1 MGASCDGKELSQI
14 KGVDAGVSVPI
25 NTEAGIDELAQSA
38 IKVAKQLITESKP
51 NKKRYDKASRKRFSR
66 LFKDPKAISVTVS
79 LTDEVMRITSA
90 KDAARVLKKSAKS
103 ATLTGFG
110 LINALGLKLIAA
122 ISIVLPKPVLF
133 AVHTQVKRLSKG
145 IILPSE
151 SSKLAKQIKRRAKK
165 DIRLNINVLGE
176 AVLGERE
183 AAERFERVL
192 EMMNRPEV
200 DYVSVKLSSV
210 VSQIITLDQD
220 GTLKRVSEKLR
231 MIYKNSIQSHTFV
244 NLDMEEF
251 RDLRLTVDAFKLV
264 LSEAEFEKLYAGIV
278 LQAYLPESHEVFAEL
293 VEWSKRR
300 HKNTGGVIKIRL
312 VKGANLAMEKAEAS
326 LHGWVAAPY
335 QSKAAVDASYSRLLD
350 TALRAEHADAVRI
363 GVASHNLFHIAFALE
378 IAKKRQVID
387 QLDIEMLEGMA
398 NPEALA
404 IAKRNL
410 RILLYAPVTRGDDF
424 ASAVAYLVRRLD
436 ENTAPENYLRSSF
449 EIGESEEIFNA
460 QAERFLTSATGRH
473 DLSTKS
479 LRHRN
484 IKFEVGDIFE
494 NAPNADLTK
503 DSFVNKL
510 DKEIRS
516 VLMQSD
522 LQIPIV
528 IDGKQIFDRTLID
541 GYDPS
546 DNAKI
551 WYHYAVAKKSDVDSA
566 VKIAKKAVAD
576 WDGIGAAKR
585 AEILKNFAQIAHD
598 EQESSIAIMAR
609 DAGKS
614 VAEAD
619 PEVSEAI
626 DFANYYAL
634 SAISLDLEKQSNPVG
649 VVVVVPPWNFPYAI
663 PTGGIC
669 AALAAG
675 NTVIFKS
682 APETVATSWH
692 LVNQLWRSGVPK
704 DVLQFVSTED
714 NEIGQAL
721 ITHLDV
727 NVVILTG
734 GYNTALLFS
743 SWKNDLNLLAET
755 SGKNSMVL
763 TACCDIDLAV
773 KDLVQS
779 AFGHAG
785 QKCSAASVAIVDKNI
800 YENPIFKKQL
810 LDAVQSLQVGAGY
823 KYATSVGPVIKAA
836 EHSLHRALTSL
847 DAGEEWL
854 LEPKQL
860 DQAGLLWSPGIKTN
874 VKPGSWSHL
883 NEWFGP
889 VLAIMI
895 SPDLKTSI
903 KWQNATEFGLTAG
916 IQSLDQGECEYWIE
930 NVEAG
935 NLYVNRGV
943 TGAIVNRQPF
953 GGWKRSSVGA
963 TAKAGGANYV
973 ATLRNWNQMHHFL
986 PMKEA
991 ANKWLNTVGKLAI
1004 DKSGLEVESNLQRY
1018 RNYKKGFLIRLE
1030 SGTSKDEL
1038 DFLSWL
1044 KTELG
1049 IITSL
1054 SSDTLIPGLANLVV
1068 ESASEFAEHAKE
1080 FDRARWLS
1088 FEIAPIHQL
1097 MQNGVSCDMR
1107 PITSRGDI
1115 EMSRWF
1121 LEQSIS
1127 ITQHRYGNTNAGP
1140 KPICEGL
1147 NKINPRPL
1155 QARI

>member
-1 MGASCDGKELSQI
+1 M
-14 KGVDAGVSVPI
+14 SVPI
-25 NTEAGIDELAQSA
+25 DTETGIDELAQSA
-38 IKVAKQLITESKP
+38 VKVAKQLIAESEP

-110 LINALGLKLIAA
+110 LINAVGLKVIAA
-122 ISIVLPKPVLF
+122 ISMVLPKPVLF

-192 EMMNRPEV
+192 EMMKRPEV

-231 MIYKNSIQSHTFV
+231 IIYKNSIQSHTFI

-264 LSEAEFEKLYAGIV
+264 LSEEEFEKLYAGIV

-293 VEWSKRR
+293 VKWSKQR

-312 VKGANLAMEKAEAS
+312 VKGANLAMEKAEAT

-350 TALRAEHADAVRI
+350 TALRADHADAVRI

-378 IAKKRQVID
+378 IAKKRQVMD

-404 IAKRNL
+404 IANRKL

-449 EIGESEEIFNA
+449 EIGESKEIFNA
-460 QAERFLTSATGRH
+460 QAERFLKGATDRH

-479 LRHRN
+479 LRHRS
-484 IKFEVGDIFE
+484 IKFEVGDTFE

-546 DNAKI
+546 DNAKV
-551 WYHYAVAKKSDVDSA
+551 WYRYAVAKSSDVESA
-566 VKIAKKAVAD
+566 VKVAKKASPGWNELGAEARAD
-576 WDGIGAAKR
+576 MLKKFGA
-585 AEILKNFAQIAHD
+585 IAHE
-598 EQESSIAIMAR
+598 EQEETIAIMAR
-609 DAGKS
+609 DAGKT

-634 SAISLDLEKQSNPVG
+634 SAISLDLEKHSSPVG
-649 VVVVVPPWNFPYAI
+649 IVVVVPPWNFPYAI

-675 NTVIFKS
+675 NSVIFKS
-682 APETVATSWH
+682 APETVATSWQ
-692 LVNQLWRSGVPK
+692 LVNQLWRAGVPK
-704 DVLQFVSTED
+704 EVLQFVSTED
-714 NEIGQAL
+714 NEIGKSL
-721 ITHLDV
+721 ITHEDV
-727 NVVILTG
+727 NAVILTG
-734 GYNTALLFS
+734 AYSTAELFS
-743 SWKNDLNLLAET
+743 SWKNELNLLAET

-763 TACCDIDLAV
+763 TACCDIDVAV

-785 QKCSAASVAIVDKNI
+785 QKCSAASLAIVEKSI
-800 YENPIFKKQL
+800 YENPNFKKQL
-810 LDAVQSLQVGAGY
+810 IDAVQSLR
-823 KYATSVGPVIKAA
+823 VGPGYVFSTTVGPIIKKP
-836 EHSLHRALTSL
+836 EQQLERALTAL
-847 DAGEEWL
+847 DDGEEWL
-854 LEPKQL
+854 IKPNQIDE
-860 DQAGLLWSPGIKTN
+860 AGLMWSAGVKTG

-889 VLAIMI
+889 VLAIMVA
-895 SPDLKTSI
+895 PDLETAI
-903 KWQNATEFGLTAG
+903 EWQNATDFGLTAG
-916 IQSLDQGECEYWIE
+916 IQSLDPKECEYWIE

-953 GGWKRSSVGA
+953 GGWKKSSVGA
-963 TAKAGGANYV
+963 TAKAGGPNYV
-973 ATLRNWNQMHHFL
+973 ATLRNWNQMKHFL

-991 ANKWLNTVGKLAI
+991 ASKWLKSNIALAI
-1004 DKSGLEVESNLQRY
+1004 DRSGLEVEQNVQRY
-1018 RNYKKGFLIRLE
+1018 RRYKKGFLVRIE

-1038 DFLSWL
+1038 DFLNWI
-1044 KTELG
+1044 KKDLG
-1049 IITSL
+1049 VITRL

-1068 ESASEFAEHAKE
+1068 ESTVEFAEHAME
-1080 FDRARWLS
+1080 FDRVRWLS
-1088 FEIAPIHQL
+1088 AEVPPVSDL
-1097 MQNGVSCDMR
+1097 MINGVACDRR
-1107 PITSRGDI
+1107 PIATRGDVEI
-1115 EMSRWF
+1115 SRWF
-1121 LEQSIS
+1121 LEQSVS

-1140 KPICEGL
+1140 KPACVGL
-1147 NKINPRPL
+1147 VI
-1155 QARI
+1155 

>member
-1 MGASCDGKELSQI
+1 MSN
-14 KGVDAGVSVPI
+14 PI
-25 NTEAGIDELAQSA
+25 NTDSAIDDLAQSA
-38 IKVAKQLITESKP
+38 VKVAKQLIAESEP

-66 LFKDPKAISVTVS
+66 LFKDPKAIFVTVT

-90 KDAARVLKKSAKS
+90 KDAARILKVAAKS

-110 LINALGLKLIAA
+110 LINAVGLKVIAV
-122 ISIVLPKPVLF
+122 ISILLPKPILI
-133 AVHTQVKRLSKG
+133 AIHTQVKRLSKG
-145 IILPSE
+145 IILPFE
-151 SSKLAKQIKRRAKK
+151 SSKLARQIKRRGKK
-165 DIRLNINVLGE
+165 GIRLNINVLGE

-192 EMMNRPEV
+192 EMMHRPEV

-220 GTLKRVSEKLR
+220 GTLARVSEKLR
-231 MIYKNSIQSHTFV
+231 VIYKNSIETGTFV

-251 RDLRLTVDAFKLV
+251 RDLRLTVDAFNLV
-264 LSEAEFEKLYAGIV
+264 LSESEFEKLYAGIV

-293 VEWSKRR
+293 VEWSKERY
-300 HKNTGGVIKIRL
+300 KNTGGIIKIRL
-312 VKGANLAMEKAEAS
+312 VKGANLAMEKAEAT

-335 QSKAAVDASYSRLLD
+335 QSKADVDASYSRLLD
-350 TALRAEHADAVRI
+350 TALRIEHADAVRI

-378 IAKKRQVID
+378 IAKKRKVMD

-404 IAKRNL
+404 IANRKL
-410 RILLYAPVTRGDDF
+410 RILLYAPVTRADDF

-436 ENTAPENYLRSSF
+436 ENTAIENYLRSSF
-449 EIGESEEIFNA
+449 EIADSKEIFDA
-460 QAERFLTSATGRH
+460 QAERFLTSATSRH
-473 DLSTKS
+473 EISTKS
-479 LRHRN
+479 LRHKK
-484 IKFEVGDIFE
+484 IKFEVGDSFE

-503 DSFVNKL
+503 YSFVNKL

-516 VLMQSD
+516 VLAESD
-522 LQIPIV
+522 QQVPIV
-528 IDGKQIFDRTLID
+528 IDGNEIYDRTLID

-551 WYHYAVAKKSDVDSA
+551 WYQYAVARKSDVDSA
-566 VKIAKKAVAD
+566 VRIAKKAVAD
-576 WDGIGAAKR
+576 WDAKGAAMR
-585 AEILKNFAQIAHD
+585 GEILKSFALLAHE
-598 EQESSIAIMAR
+598 EQESTIAIMAK
-609 DAGKS
+609 DAGKT

-626 DFANYYAL
+626 DFANFYAL
-634 SAISLDLEKQSNPVG
+634 SALWLDLEKQSTPVG

-692 LVNQLWRSGVPK
+692 LVNQLWRAGVPK
-704 DVLQFVSTED
+704 DVLHFVSTED

-721 ITHLDV
+721 ITHEDV
-727 NVVILTG
+727 NAVILTG

-743 SWKNDLNLLAET
+743 SWKNELNLLAET

-763 TACCDIDLAV
+763 TACCDIDIAV

-785 QKCSAASVAIVDKNI
+785 QKCSAASLAIVDKNI
-800 YENPIFKKQL
+800 YENPNFKKQL
-810 LDAVQSLQVGAGY
+810 LDAVQSLVVGAGY
-823 KYATSVGPVIKAA
+823 KYSTSVGPIIKQA
-836 EHSLHRALTSL
+836 EHSLQRALTTL
-847 DAGEEWL
+847 DEGEEWL

-874 VKPGSWSHL
+874 VQPGSWSHL

-895 SPDLKTSI
+895 SPDLKTSVE
-903 KWQNATEFGLTAG
+903 WQNATEFGLTAG

-953 GGWKRSSVGA
+953 GGWKKSSVGA
-963 TAKAGGANYV
+963 TAKAGGSNYV
-973 ATLRNWNQMHHFL
+973 ATLRNWHQMKHFL

-991 ANKWLNTVGKLAI
+991 ANKWLNTVGKLAL
-1004 DKSGLEVESNLQRY
+1004 DKSGLEVEKNYQRY
-1018 RNYKKGFLIRLE
+1018 RSYKNGFLIRIE

-1044 KTELG
+1044 KNDLG
-1049 IITSL
+1049 IITRL
-1054 SSDTLIPGLANLVV
+1054 SSDTLIPRLPNLVV
-1068 ESASEFAEHAKE
+1068 ESATEFAEHAVE

-1088 FEIAPIHQL
+1088 SEIAPINLL

-1107 PITSRGDI
+1107 PITSRGDV

-1121 LEQSIS
+1121 LEQSVS
-1127 ITQHRYGNTNAGP
+1127 ITHHRYGNTNAGP
-1140 KPICEGL
+1140 KPVCKGL
-1147 NKINPRPL
+1147 N
-1155 QARI
+1155 

>member
-1 MGASCDGKELSQI
+1 MSN
-14 KGVDAGVSVPI
+14 PI
-25 NTEAGIDELAQSA
+25 STDVNIDELAQSA
-38 IKVAKQLITESKP
+38 VKVAKQLIAESEP

-66 LFKDPKAISVTVS
+66 LFKDPKAIFVTVT

-90 KDAARVLKKSAKS
+90 KDAARILKVAAKS

-110 LINALGLKLIAA
+110 LINAVGLKAIAV

-133 AVHTQVKRLSKG
+133 AVHIQVKRLSKG
-145 IILPSE
+145 IILPFE
-151 SSKLAKQIKRRAKK
+151 SSKLIKQIKRRDKNG
-165 DIRLNINVLGE
+165 IRLNINVLGE

-192 EMMNRPEV
+192 QMMHRPEV

-220 GTLKRVSEKLR
+220 GTLRRVSEKLR
-231 MIYKNSIQSHTFV
+231 IIYKNSIESGTFV

-264 LSEAEFEKLYAGIV
+264 LSEPEFEKLYAGIV

-293 VEWSKRR
+293 VEWSKER
-300 HKNTGGVIKIRL
+300 HNQTGGVIKIRL
-312 VKGANLAMEKAEAS
+312 VKGANLAMEKAEAE

-335 QSKAAVDASYSRLLD
+335 QSKAEVDASYSRLLD
-350 TALRAEHADAVRI
+350 AALRAEHADSVRI

-378 IAKKRQVID
+378 IAKKRKVID

-404 IAKRNL
+404 IANRKL

-449 EIGESEEIFNA
+449 EIAGSKGIFNA
-460 QAERFLTSATGRH
+460 QAERFLASATNRH
-473 DLSTKS
+473 EISTKS
-479 LRHRN
+479 LRHKKL
-484 IKFEVGDIFE
+484 KFEVADSFE

-503 DSFVNKL
+503 DSFVNRL

-516 VLMQSD
+516 VLAESNQ
-522 LQIPIV
+522 QIPIV
-528 IDGKQIFDRTLID
+528 IDGKEIYDRTLID

-566 VKIAKKAVAD
+566 VKIAKKAIAD

-585 AEILKNFAQIAHD
+585 AEILKNFALLAHD
-598 EQESSIAIMAR
+598 EQEKTIAIMAK
-609 DAGKS
+609 DAGKT
-614 VAEAD
+614 VGEAD

-626 DFANYYAL
+626 DFANFYAL

-682 APETVATSWH
+682 APETVTTSWH
-692 LVNQLWRSGVPK
+692 LVNQLWQAGVPK

-721 ITHLDV
+721 ITHEDV
-727 NVVILTG
+727 NAVILTG

-743 SWKNDLNLLAET
+743 SWKNELNLLAET

-785 QKCSAASVAIVDKNI
+785 QKCSAASLAIVDKNI
-800 YENPIFKKQL
+800 YENPNFKKQL

-823 KYATSVGPVIKAA
+823 AYATSVGPIIKPA
-836 EHSLHRALTSL
+836 EHSLQRALTTL
-847 DAGEEWL
+847 DEAEEWL
-854 LEPKQL
+854 LRPKQI

-874 VKPGSWSHL
+874 IKPGSWSHL

-889 VLAIMI
+889 VLAVMI
-895 SPDLKTSI
+895 SPDLKTSVE
-903 KWQNATEFGLTAG
+903 WQNATEFGLTAG
-916 IQSLDQGECEYWIE
+916 IQSLDQGECDYWIE

-973 ATLRNWNQMHHFL
+973 ATLRNWHQMKHFL

-991 ANKWLNTVGKLAI
+991 GSRWLNTIGKLAI
-1004 DKSGLEVESNLQRY
+1004 DRSGLEVEKNYQRY
-1018 RNYKKGFLIRLE
+1018 RQYKKGFLIRIE

-1038 DFLSWL
+1038 DFLNWL
-1044 KTELG
+1044 KNELG
-1049 IITSL
+1049 VLTRL
-1054 SSDTLIPGLANLVV
+1054 SSDTLIPGLSNLVV
-1068 ESASEFAEHAKE
+1068 ESPTEFADHAKE
-1080 FDRARWLS
+1080 FDKARWLS
-1088 FEIAPIHQL
+1088 SEIAPINLL
-1097 MQNGVSCDMR
+1097 MENGISCDMR

-1115 EMSRWF
+1115 EISRWF
-1121 LEQSIS
+1121 LEQSVS

-1140 KPICEGL
+1140 KPVCMGL
-1147 NKINPRPL
+1147 L
-1155 QARI
+1155 

>member
-1 MGASCDGKELSQI
+1 LSN
-14 KGVDAGVSVPI
+14 PI
-25 NTEAGIDELAQSA
+25 STDVNIDELAQSA
-38 IKVAKQLITESKP
+38 VKVAKQLIAESEP

-66 LFKDPKAISVTVS
+66 LFKDPKAIFVTVT

-90 KDAARVLKKSAKS
+90 KDAARILKVAAKS

-110 LINALGLKLIAA
+110 LINAVGLKAIAV

-145 IILPSE
+145 IILPFE
-151 SSKLAKQIKRRAKK
+151 SSKLIKQIKRRDKK
-165 DIRLNINVLGE
+165 GIRLNINVLGE

-192 EMMNRPEV
+192 QMMHRPEV

-220 GTLKRVSEKLR
+220 GTLRRVSEKLR
-231 MIYKNSIQSHTFV
+231 IIYKNSIESGTFV

-264 LSEAEFEKLYAGIV
+264 LSEPEFEKLYAGIV

-293 VEWSKRR
+293 VEWSKER
-300 HKNTGGVIKIRL
+300 HNQTGGVIKIRL
-312 VKGANLAMEKAEAS
+312 VKGANLAMEKAEAE

-335 QSKAAVDASYSRLLD
+335 QSKAEVDASYSRLLD
-350 TALRAEHADAVRI
+350 AALRAEHSDSVRI

-378 IAKKRQVID
+378 IAKKRKVID

-404 IAKRNL
+404 IANRKL

-449 EIGESEEIFNA
+449 EIAGSKGIFNA
-460 QAERFLTSATGRH
+460 QAERFLASATNRH
-473 DLSTKS
+473 EISTKS
-479 LRHRN
+479 LRHKKR
-484 IKFEVGDIFE
+484 KFEVVDSFE

-516 VLMQSD
+516 VLAESNQ
-522 LQIPIV
+522 QIPIV
-528 IDGKQIFDRTLID
+528 IDGKEIYDRTLID

-566 VKIAKKAVAD
+566 VKIAKKAIAD

-585 AEILKNFAQIAHD
+585 AEILKNFALLAHD
-598 EQESSIAIMAR
+598 EQEKTIAIMAK
-609 DAGKS
+609 DAGKT
-614 VAEAD
+614 VGEAD

-626 DFANYYAL
+626 DFANFYAL

-682 APETVATSWH
+682 APETVTTSWH
-692 LVNQLWRSGVPK
+692 LVNQLWQAGVPK

-721 ITHLDV
+721 ITHEDV
-727 NVVILTG
+727 NAVILTG

-743 SWKNDLNLLAET
+743 SWKNELNLLAET

-785 QKCSAASVAIVDKNI
+785 QKCSAASLAIVDKNI
-800 YENPIFKKQL
+800 YENPNFKKQL

-823 KYATSVGPVIKAA
+823 AYATSVGPIIKPA
-836 EHSLHRALTSL
+836 EHSLQRALTTL
-847 DAGEEWL
+847 DEGEEWL
-854 LEPKQL
+854 LRPKQI

-874 VKPGSWSHL
+874 IKPGSWSHL

-889 VLAIMI
+889 VLAVMI
-895 SPDLKTSI
+895 SPDLKTSVE
-903 KWQNATEFGLTAG
+903 WQNATEFGLTAG
-916 IQSLDQGECEYWIE
+916 IQSLDQGECDYWIE

-973 ATLRNWNQMHHFL
+973 ATLRNWHQMKHFL

-991 ANKWLNTVGKLAI
+991 GSRWLNTIGKLAI
-1004 DKSGLEVESNLQRY
+1004 DRSGLEVEKNYQRY
-1018 RNYKKGFLIRLE
+1018 RQYKKGFLIRIE

-1044 KTELG
+1044 KNELG
-1049 IITSL
+1049 VLTRL
-1054 SSDTLIPGLANLVV
+1054 SSDTLIPGLSNLVV
-1068 ESASEFAEHAKE
+1068 ESPTEFADHAKE
-1080 FDRARWLS
+1080 FDKARWLS
-1088 FEIAPIHQL
+1088 SEIAPINLL
-1097 MQNGVSCDMR
+1097 MENGISCDMR

-1115 EMSRWF
+1115 EISRWF
-1121 LEQSIS
+1121 LEQSVS

-1140 KPICEGL
+1140 KPVCMGL
-1147 NKINPRPL
+1147 L
-1155 QARI
+1155 